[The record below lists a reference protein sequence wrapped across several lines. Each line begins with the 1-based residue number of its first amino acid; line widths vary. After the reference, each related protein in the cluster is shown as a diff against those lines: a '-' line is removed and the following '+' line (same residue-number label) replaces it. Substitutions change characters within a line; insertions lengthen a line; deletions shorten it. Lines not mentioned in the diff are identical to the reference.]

1 MTEETNQVTKA
12 LNDAIE
18 ANLQAVVVSGVDAN
32 GQMFM
37 TSSNSSLPFMHWTL
51 NRSVFELG
59 LFEKNNADNAKKDP
73 ESVDPEPKKEYNT

>member
-1 MTEETNQVTKA
+1 MAEETNQVTKA

-18 ANLQAVVVSGVDAN
+18 ADLQAVVVSGVDSN
-32 GQMFM
+32 GQIFM

-59 LFEKNNADNAKKDP
+59 LFEKNNAAEAKKDP
-73 ESVDPEPKKEYNT
+73 ESVDPEPDN

>member
-1 MTEETNQVTKA
+1 MTEETNPVTKA
-12 LNDAIE
+12 LNDALE
-18 ANLQAVVVSGVDAN
+18 ANLQAVVVSGFDAN

-59 LFEKNNADNAKKDP
+59 LFEKNNAADAKKDP
-73 ESVDPEPKKEYNT
+73 ESVDPEPEKA

>member
-1 MTEETNQVTKA
+1 MTEETNPVTKA
-12 LNDAIE
+12 LNDALE
-18 ANLQAVVVSGVDAN
+18 ANLQAVVVSGFDAN

-59 LFEKNNADNAKKDP
+59 LFEKNNAADAKKDP
-73 ESVDPEPKKEYNT
+73 ESVDPEPAKA